1 MPKHITHSLLLLFAS
16 AGTYL
21 WLITPSLTPY
31 TLQLVAVLLLIY
43 AATHWFRQPQ
53 KSSQELRTKSKKPNN
68 TIPLDLTLLTIII
81 LLLVVETGALAS
93 PLIFLLYFL
102 VFAVAMLFEIEATL
116 MLTGTLL
123 AFFLLLPST
132 NLTDLAHLGELL
144 AFVMITPLSLYIS
157 HQHEDIAKQRA
168 KTHALTNHL
177 AQEETDTLLFLS
189 TNLKTTLLSALDSL
203 SIIIPKTTAK
213 KAKSDLSVL
222 YSDLRALY
230 RSAQDLQNSIDLE
243 TD

>member
-1 MPKHITHSLLLLFAS
+1 MVGFEFAQRGFQLLAGAYRVALGGFA
-16 AGTYL
+16 GQNKFVT
-21 WLITPSLTPY
+21 
-31 TLQLVAVLLLIY
+31 
-43 AATHWFRQPQ
+43 AALYR
-53 KSSQELRTKSKKPNN
+53 
-68 TIPLDLTLLTIII
+68 
-81 LLLVVETGALAS
+81 LADH
-93 PLIFLLYFL
+93 FL